1 MKTNKIKEEQI
12 CMCGHRIDDH
22 LEQVNGKAKAGEC
35 SLCKCYY
42 YCEDNSI
49 QTKCK
54 GETYEE
60 SNKRNNYF
68 FEEGKIEGVKQAT
81 ADLNAQIEALQ
92 IRIGNFHKF
101 LFENKLTSKW
111 EDWEFKDMPERE
123 HYGKYLYE
131 VIKSKSPEMPV
142 GKKFWTNQKF
152 TKVIGKSVELSDV
165 KCRDYFI
172 KLIKI
177 EELKQ
182 MLVGK

>member
-81 ADLNAQIEALQ
+81 ADFINDEIKFLEELEKKKIGISAGIKLQ
-92 IRIGNFHKF
+92 IQVR
-101 LFENKLTSKW
+101 LE
-111 EDWEFKDMPERE
+111 E
-123 HYGKYLYE
+123 
-131 VIKSKSPEMPV
+131 IK
-142 GKKFWTNQKF
+142 
-152 TKVIGKSVELSDV
+152 
-165 KCRDYFI
+165 
-172 KLIKI
+172 
-177 EELKQ
+177 KQ
-182 MLVGK
+182 MLVEK